1 MISIVIPIHDMQG
14 GADFLWRSINAL
26 TAQTFTDWELII
38 TKDGKMAENTNSGIK
53 RAHGELIKILYLD
66 DYLSHPNALKDMV
79 EVIGDADWLICGTDN
94 NPNPYWTD
102 DIETGNNKLGSPSAL
117 MIRNDNPLLFDETLS
132 WLLDCDYYKLMNERC
147 GKPVILNGNY
157 VTLGI
162 GEHQMSH
169 ILTDAEKVSEAQYL
183 KGKYE

>member
-79 EVIGDADWLICGTDN
+79 EVIGDADWFFWEPENT
-94 NPNPYWTD
+94 PTPYGTD
-102 DIETGNNKLGSPSAL
+102 DIKRGKKKLASPPAL
-117 MIRNDNPLLFDETLS
+117 MIQNENPLLF
-132 WLLDCDYYKLMNERC
+132 
-147 GKPVILNGNY
+147 
-157 VTLGI
+157 
-162 GEHQMSH
+162 
-169 ILTDAEKVSEAQYL
+169 
-183 KGKYE
+183 